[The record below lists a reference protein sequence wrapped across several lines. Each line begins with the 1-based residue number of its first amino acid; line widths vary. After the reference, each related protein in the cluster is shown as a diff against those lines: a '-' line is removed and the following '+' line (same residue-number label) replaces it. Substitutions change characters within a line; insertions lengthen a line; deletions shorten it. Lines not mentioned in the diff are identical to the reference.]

1 LPALIAND
9 RPLPSH
15 IATPPGLDVFRPNG
29 TPLDHA
35 VVLEGTLE
43 VAFDPPASGDLLE
56 ISAEA
61 GATLEVAG
69 RTVQIPTG
77 SGLQREL
84 VSLELDAPITR
95 LVLRSPRPIRL
106 GHVFVLRDHSA
117 LWSYPN
123 GPQSKR
129 SAAQSC
135 RSTRAIDCS

>member
-1 LPALIAND
+1 REDSLGA
-9 RPLPSH
+9 PS
-15 IATPPGLDVFRPNG
+15 T
-29 TPLDHA
+29 
-35 VVLEGTLE
+35 
-43 VAFDPPASGDLLE
+43 PPASGDLLE

-61 GATLEVAG
+61 GATLEVGG
-69 RTVQIPTG
+69 RTVQIPPG

-95 LVLRSPRPIRL
+95 LVLRSQRPIRL

-135 RSTRAIDCS
+135 MSTRAIDCS